1 MASPIFLNIIVYTI
15 IVVTIKEKFVDRQD
29 ELSYLEKDYNSG
41 LFKFVSVIGRR
52 RVGKTRLV
60 EEFIKKKNNAVYFLV
75 QEMNDQELR
84 LSIAERLHRELNLSF
99 IGTPSWETIFG
110 ELFKASESL
119 RIILI
124 LDEFQRFLN
133 INRSVPSILQGAIDK
148 HARKSKLFL
157 IVMGSSIGMMHKLF
171 DYTSALYGRRSGQ
184 LNIQPLHPSH
194 LREWFPGTPL
204 ERIIE
209 IYAVFGGTPKYLE
222 DVDSKQTI
230 IENIENKIL
239 SKKSILYSEPEILI
253 KTELPESTTY
263 FNILKLIS
271 EGKTRPSEI
280 AGSLTIKQTSLS
292 YFLNV
297 LEKDMELIKREVP
310 ATEKRERSKKAI
322 YKTSDNFFRFW
333 FRYVYPCKSDIE
345 IDNTKPVV
353 EKIARELN
361 SFIGYSFEEM
371 CKMTLLKFDDYT
383 PFELS
388 RVGTWWG
395 FHREDGIRK
404 ELEIDIVAL
413 NEEKKEILFCEC
425 KWQEKVDAK
434 KVLAELKEKSKYV
447 QWNNEKRKEHY
458 ALFARS
464 FKERIKE
471 PDLMLFDL
479 KDLEIVLK

>member
-1 MASPIFLNIIVYTI
+1 M
-15 IVVTIKEKFVDRQD
+15 TIKEKFVNRQD
-29 ELSYLEKDYNSG
+29 ELSYLEKEYRSG

-52 RVGKTRLV
+52 RVGKTRLI
-60 EEFIKKKNNAVYFLV
+60 EEFIKEKDNAVYFLV

-84 LSIAERLHRELNLSF
+84 LSIAERLHREINLSF
-99 IGTPSWETIFG
+99 IGTPSWETIFE
-110 ELFKASESL
+110 ELFKASENL

-133 INRSVPSILQGAIDK
+133 INRSVPSVLQGAIDK

-171 DYTSALYGRRSGQ
+171 DYTSALYGRRTGQ

-194 LREWFPGTPL
+194 LREWFPGIPL
-204 ERIIE
+204 ERVIE
-209 IYAVFGGTPKYLE
+209 IYSVFGGTPKYLE

-239 SKKSILYSEPEILI
+239 SKRDILYSEPEILI
-253 KTELPESTTY
+253 KTELPESATY

-271 EGKTRPSEI
+271 EGKTKPNEI
-280 AGSLTIKQTSLS
+280 ASSLTIKQTSLS

-310 ATEKRERSKKAI
+310 VTEKRERSKKAI
-322 YKTSDNFFRFW
+322 YKMSDNFFRFW
-333 FRYVYPCKSDIE
+333 FRYVYPYKSDIE
-345 IDNTKPVV
+345 VDNTKPVI
-353 EKIARELN
+353 EKIVRELN
-361 SFIGYSFEEM
+361 SFIGHSFEEM
-371 CKMTLLKFDDYT
+371 CRMILLKFDVY
-383 PFELS
+383 PPLKLS

-395 FHREDGIRK
+395 FHREGGIRK

-413 NEEKKEILFCEC
+413 NEQTKEILFAEC

-434 KVLAELKEKSKYV
+434 KVLAELKDKTKYV
-447 QWNNEKRKEHY
+447 QWNNERRKEHY
-458 ALFARS
+458 AIFAKS
-464 FKERIKE
+464 FKEKIKE
-471 PDLMLFDL
+471 PNVRLFDL
-479 KDLEIVLK
+479 KDLEKILSNVK